1 VVNFKKTPL
10 LAIAQKIKHS
20 VILIASIKQKLLF
33 EFILSKLK
41 RGSVEK

>member
-1 VVNFKKTPL
+1 VVKFKKTAL

-20 VILIASIKQKLLF
+20 VILLASKNQKLIF